1 MFSHFRPYFCL
12 VCVFFLSYWANS
24 LNSSIS
30 WRCLSTSQSL
40 IRIMKHLARSRFSF
54 SKTEQ
59 NSNRCE
65 RAKLRGVWV
74 SLDPNTPLTIS
85 LCSINWTG
93 YGVAPTNGRLSVYKW
108 KANWGQDSLAVMCS
122 TYLILQVPHSIPVSE
137 FLKCCA
143 TFWKNA
149 AFKATHVKQQIWI
162 VFTVNR
168 HKTFIPVECC
178 HRSWQAVLYVPE
190 HSTPKIDVVF
200 HEPHTC
206 IPWPAFPVVVAHDVF
221 VIWVRVFRQV
231 TLDQITGFICCKP
244 EIQSKVAVITGKI
257 GFCNPNFEASDITKK
272 YSKVTLKL

>member
-1 MFSHFRPYFCL
+1 MESLLWLVVNLEEALSSSLFSDLSSQKVILFYFVVCSKTLHLKSLIISSMFSHFVPIFASF
-12 VCVFFLSYWANS
+12 VCFFYLTGLTAWI
-24 LNSSIS
+24 LLS
-30 WRCLSTSQSL
+30 WRCLSTSKSL
-40 IRIMKHLARSRFSF
+40 IRIIMMRLARSKLSF

-108 KANWGQDSLAVMCS
+108 KADWGQDSLAFMCC

-178 HRSWQAVLYVPE
+178 HRSW
-190 HSTPKIDVVF
+190 
-200 HEPHTC
+200 
-206 IPWPAFPVVVAHDVF
+206 
-221 VIWVRVFRQV
+221 
-231 TLDQITGFICCKP
+231 
-244 EIQSKVAVITGKI
+244 
-257 GFCNPNFEASDITKK
+257 
-272 YSKVTLKL
+272 

>member
-1 MFSHFRPYFCL
+1 
-12 VCVFFLSYWANS
+12 
-24 LNSSIS
+24 
-30 WRCLSTSQSL
+30 
-40 IRIMKHLARSRFSF
+40 
-54 SKTEQ
+54 
-59 NSNRCE
+59 
-65 RAKLRGVWV
+65 
-74 SLDPNTPLTIS
+74 
-85 LCSINWTG
+85 
-93 YGVAPTNGRLSVYKW
+93 
-108 KANWGQDSLAVMCS
+108 MCS
-122 TYLILQVPHSIPVSE
+122 AYLILQVPHSIPVSE

-178 HRSWQAVLYVPE
+178 HRSWQAILYVPE

-221 VIWVRVFRQV
+221 VIWVRVFCQV

-244 EIQSKVAVITGKI
+244 ENTIQSC
-257 GFCNPNFEASDITKK
+257 CNTNQNGLLQSPNFEASDITKT
-272 YSKVTLKL
+272 YSKVTLNFNRLTRFANLPL

>member
-1 MFSHFRPYFCL
+1 M
-12 VCVFFLSYWANS
+12 
-24 LNSSIS
+24 
-30 WRCLSTSQSL
+30 
-40 IRIMKHLARSRFSF
+40 
-54 SKTEQ
+54 
-59 NSNRCE
+59 
-65 RAKLRGVWV
+65 
-74 SLDPNTPLTIS
+74 
-85 LCSINWTG
+85 
-93 YGVAPTNGRLSVYKW
+93 APTNGRLSVYKW
-108 KANWGQDSLAVMCS
+108 KADWGQDSLAVMCS
-122 TYLILQVPHSIPVSE
+122 AYLILQVPHSIPVSE

-221 VIWVRVFRQV
+221 VIWVRVFCQV

-244 EIQSKVAVITGKI
+244 EIQSKVAVTPGKI
-257 GFCNPNFEASDITKK
+257 GFCNLLILRLLISQRNTQR
-272 YSKVTLKL
+272 LL